1 MSRDKKNKKAQI
13 HFALVAGAGQMQ
25 GSEEWTTPV
34 PVRQIKTAL
43 AAIEESGAG
52 E

>member
-1 MSRDKKNKKAQI
+1 
-13 HFALVAGAGQMQ
+13 MQ